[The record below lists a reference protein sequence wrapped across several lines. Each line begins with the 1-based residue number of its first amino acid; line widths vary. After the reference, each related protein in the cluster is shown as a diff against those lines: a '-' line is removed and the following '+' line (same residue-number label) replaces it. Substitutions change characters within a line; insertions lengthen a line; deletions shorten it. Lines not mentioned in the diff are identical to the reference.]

1 MNRPA
6 IRPEPAPPLTEQAF
20 RRLRSDVL
28 AGVLPAGH
36 KLKVDELQRLYGFSS
51 SPLREALSRLS
62 QEGLVRADERR
73 GFRVAPLSAADLA
86 DITRLRVLVD
96 LEALA
101 DALQHGDDEWEAQV
115 VAAFHRLEK
124 VEEKLSSGPLQLSPE
139 WGLLHRNFHL
149 ALLEACR
156 SERLKE
162 WSSSLF
168 DQAERYRH
176 VSSAFRQAPRNK
188 TDDHRK
194 ILEAALSRNE
204 AKACELWAE
213 HVRHT
218 ERNVVAALQSQLHL
232 GH

>member
-1 MNRPA
+1 MNRSTSHA
-6 IRPEPAPPLTEQAF
+6 EPAPPLTEQAF

-62 QEGLVRADERR
+62 QEGLVRSDERR

-86 DITRLRVLVD
+86 DITSLRVLID
-96 LEALA
+96 LEALT
-101 DALQHGDDEWEAQV
+101 DALRHGDDEWEARV

-124 VEEKLSSGPLQLSPE
+124 VEEKLGPGPLQLSPE
-139 WGLLHRNFHL
+139 WGTLHRTYHL
-149 ALLEACR
+149 TLLSACT

-162 WSSSLF
+162 WSASLF

-188 TDDHRK
+188 SNDHRR
-194 ILEAALSRNE
+194 IMEAALSRNE
-204 AKACELWAE
+204 EEARALWAE

-218 ERNVVAALQSQLHL
+218 ERNVVAALQSQLQPLH
-232 GH
+232 